1 MGGNYKIGPEAI
13 GSRSE
18 VPRKFCMSIESYKDL
33 IVWQKSIEL
42 VILTYRLTDK
52 FPKSELYGITS
63 QIRRAVVSIPSNIA
77 EGYKRRHLGEYIQF
91 LRISDASS
99 AELETQFIISQKLG
113 YCSGADFGKV
123 MSLLTEVGKMLC
135 SLIGKLKV
143 K

>member
-52 FPKSELYGITS
+52 FPKSELKNFVSFKPTKSFGEFL
-63 QIRRAVVSIPSNIA
+63 IRHPELDS
-77 EGYKRRHLGEYIQF
+77 G
-91 LRISDASS
+91 S
-99 AELETQFIISQKLG
+99 A
-113 YCSGADFGKV
+113 
-123 MSLLTEVGKMLC
+123 
-135 SLIGKLKV
+135 
-143 K
+143 